1 MDSQNS
7 QKAFEP
13 LQMEFEDLNDT
24 LENNLSS
31 AILITYYT
39 AACCA
44 KSCRRTD
51 VSLSL
56 NPDGI
61 FVKLFH
67 QDIFF

>member
-13 LQMEFEDLNDT
+13 LQMQFEDLNNT
-24 LENNLSS
+24 FENNLPS

-39 AACCA
+39 AACCT
-44 KSCRRTD
+44 KSCKRTA

-61 FVKLFH
+61 FVKLFL
-67 QDIFF
+67 

>member
-24 LENNLSS
+24 LENNLCS

-39 AACCA
+39 VAEGQTSRC
-44 KSCRRTD
+44 
-51 VSLSL
+51 L
-56 NPDGI
+56 
-61 FVKLFH
+61 
-67 QDIFF
+67 